1 MGTRLNPELLLTPA
15 FRDMNALPG
24 RRYFYT
30 VAAVD
35 RSGNESPISAAAPGG
50 FPVESQQVP

>member
-1 MGTRLNPELLLTPA
+1 LLTPA

-24 RRYFYT
+24 GRYFYT

-35 RSGNESPISAAAPGG
+35 RSGNESPISAAVPGS
-50 FPVESQQVP
+50 FPAESQQVP